1 MPSPAAKP
9 AAPAPASPAASSPP
23 SGARSSGA
31 SAAPAAANAP
41 ASPPPAV
48 VPPAAASPA
57 TPGARASA
65 AGDGGAKRESTSSEA
80 PPLPPAAPRPE
91 ESPAT
96 RKASKGGGAGISE
109 LYGNTRGAK
118 AAAAAKQRYD
128 EHMAEVAPFAPD
140 TAASRQ
146 SRRLYAEAS
155 AMPRVGGTDAET
167 LGRRIKALQEVRG
180 AADPLDALQLP
191 GSRLTRC
198 NAARGAPRSA
208 RRAPRRLA
216 VAIACR
222 GGLGEPRL
230 ARCGVPSAAGGR

>member
-1 MPSPAAKP
+1 
-9 AAPAPASPAASSPP
+9 
-23 SGARSSGA
+23 
-31 SAAPAAANAP
+31 
-41 ASPPPAV
+41 
-48 VPPAAASPA
+48 
-57 TPGARASA
+57 
-65 AGDGGAKRESTSSEA
+65 
-80 PPLPPAAPRPE
+80 
-91 ESPAT
+91 
-96 RKASKGGGAGISE
+96 
-109 LYGNTRGAK
+109 
-118 AAAAAKQRYD
+118 
-128 EHMAEVAPFAPD
+128 
-140 TAASRQ
+140 
-146 SRRLYAEAS
+146 
-155 AMPRVGGTDAET
+155 MPRVGGTDAET